1 MDNMMKKHIYIAPDT
16 NIVRLSLSR
25 SVAVPKNDDRTD
37 DPGTQL
43 TVSFDTNQ
51 GAKGYNYD
59 DNQEM
64 DPFDIDWDFSW
75 EEKQE
80 E

>member
-1 MDNMMKKHIYIAPDT
+1 MMKKHIYIAPDT

-25 SVAVPKNDDRTD
+25 SVAVPENPDRP
-37 DPGTQL
+37 DPGGAGTQL